1 MSGSTRKVKGKLVVV
16 EDDEKGF
23 FTLYFAPDK
32 TTGHAVK
39 LGRVN
44 EKQANAICKAVGL

>member
-1 MSGSTRKVKGKLVVV
+1 MSGSTEKVKGKLVIVA
-16 EDDEKGF
+16 DETKGF

-44 EKQANAICKAVGL
+44 EKVANEIRKAVGL